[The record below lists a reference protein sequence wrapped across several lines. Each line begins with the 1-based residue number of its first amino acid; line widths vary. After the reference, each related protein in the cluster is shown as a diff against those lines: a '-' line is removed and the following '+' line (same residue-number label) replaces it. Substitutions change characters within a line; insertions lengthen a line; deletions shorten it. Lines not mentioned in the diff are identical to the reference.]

1 MPEARGIREPKAPP
15 WRRGDGAAGPGVPEA
30 LPRALEALGQRLG
43 VGTLDRIWIFPP
55 LVRGRR
61 EWGLAA
67 ASAYVEGERRRLVTT
82 VYSAEQTGK
91 GVVFDVS
98 VVEEGEAPVGRLGR
112 IMRGVVRRS
121 GIFLGDPREV
131 AIEGQPEAFR
141 RLVSGLCELR
151 VEEGEGENQR

>member
-1 MPEARGIREPKAPP
+1 MPEAPGIREPKAPP
-15 WRRGDGAAGPGVPEA
+15 WRRGDEAPGPGVPEA
-30 LPRALEALGQRLG
+30 LPRALEVLGQRLG
-43 VGTLDRIWIFPP
+43 VETLDRIWVFPP
-55 LVRGRR
+55 LVRGRK

-98 VVEEGEAPVGRLGR
+98 VVDEGEAPVGRLGR

-121 GIFLGDPREV
+121 GISLGDPREI
-131 AIEGQPEAFR
+131 AIEGRLEAFR
-141 RLVSGLCELR
+141 QLTATLSEHRA
-151 VEEGEGENQR
+151 EEGEGEVQC